1 MNHMF
6 IVLNNSPRKSSKR
19 PANLSGLM
27 KIDYFF
33 RTRIPQISNSTPVI
47 SLTMFCFFF
56 PRFCFFQFLGPTAIG
71 QSALLTQ
78 CPAPDVA
85 ADDISIFFDSLPDVV
100 EQSALLTKYPTNDVA
115 ADDISIFFD
124 SFPEVV
130 ATTRRPVTDNRW
142 GLVIFFFWFIFFPP
156 FFKSTFC
163 HFWIKHPFLFYFF
176 FLLFSLQFFFFSAR
190 ICAVFAYRNSPGLPR
205 PVSTWIPMNAL
216 QCSFTTKSIP
226 LPDASSRC
234 GSCALNCAAFRHAR
248 RRSGC
253 GSLLHSKSERK
264 RRRAHPDFVL
274 DYCALLSRTAC
285 TSHLR
290 ATRFGELDPPGCT
303 RAHHYAKAVSPD
315 GARCW
320 YVPATAA

>member
-56 PRFCFFQFLGPTAIG
+56 PRFCFFQFLGPIAIG
-71 QSALLTQ
+71 QSALLTE
-78 CPAPDVA
+78 CPTPDVA

-130 ATTRRPVTDNRW
+130 ATTHRPVTDNRW
-142 GLVIFFFWFIFFPP
+142 GLVKFFFGSFFSPRFLNPHFAIFELNIPFYFI
-156 FFKSTFC
+156 
-163 HFWIKHPFLFYFF
+163 FF

-190 ICAVFAYRNSPGLPR
+190 ICAVFVYRNSPGLPR

-216 QCSFTTKSIP
+216 QCSFTTKIIL

-234 GSCALNCAAFRHAR
+234 GSCALKLCRI
-248 RRSGC
+248 SP
-253 GSLLHSKSERK
+253 RK
-264 RRRAHPDFVL
+264 T
-274 DYCALLSRTAC
+274 ALWMWFAPPLKIGEETTAC
-285 TSHLR
+285 AS
-290 ATRFGELDPPGCT
+290 
-303 RAHHYAKAVSPD
+303 
-315 GARCW
+315 
-320 YVPATAA
+320 